1 MQKELDTLADVT
13 VEGIVKK
20 PQYQRII
27 LVFKDG
33 IRLPITDT
41 YFTVCKEREGEGGEG
56 VERGWRGG
64 GEGVERGW
72 RGGGEGVEREEREGL
87 RSEVTF

>member
-41 YFTVCKEREGEGGEG
+41 YFTVCKEREGGEG
-56 VERGWRGG
+56 VERGWREG
-64 GEGVERGW
+64 GEG
-72 RGGGEGVEREEREGL
+72 GEGRVEE
-87 RSEVTF
+87 

>member
-1 MQKELDTLADVT
+1 MQKELDTLTDVT

-41 YFTVCKEREGEGGEG
+41 YFTVCKEREREREGRGR
-56 VERGWRGG
+56 VERGWRG
-64 GEGVERGW
+64 
-72 RGGGEGVEREEREGL
+72 RGGKG
-87 RSEVTF
+87 